1 MGYYGW
7 IRRVQQ
13 KDLIKAAKAEVEA
26 RRAPEEANLA
36 ARRDRKKQEKEEAAE
51 GRRRPSTEKVKS
63 SKDTTPKGDEKKA
76 KEAEADKNNKKPK
89 DAEAAVKAKLKGTKE
104 ERERLE
110 AQMLRA
116 QRMREEQEKQRR
128 DKIKGAEISE
138 EQRQIQQAIDEAC
151 GAVRG
156 PGGRPAGDRAKGPGA
171 ERRHS
176 RRRRHPSSCGDAR
189 GRRKGR
195 AGRGRRHLADAH
207 RAFGRGQSHR
217 HPKRGRRSVCMCC
230 VRGKVIIERWVRAM
244 YIATYTPLAACNKD
258 NQGGQRGGRHLR
270 LPLCSVHTVH

>member
-1 MGYYGW
+1 MFNKTRKMKPTGTPGSPRTEAAKTVESMGKYLAKKDLMDPREVAAKAAKQAALKGDIATRKKAAKASSELQAQDAESRKENQRRRAAAVKIQSIERGRAAVRYIKVFKLKSKATKVLQRGILRW

-26 RRAPEEANLA
+26 RRARKKANLA

-63 SKDTTPKGDEKKA
+63 PKDTTPKGDEKKA
-76 KEAEADKNNKKPK
+76 KEAEADKNKKPK

-151 GAVRG
+151 GAVR
-156 PGGRPAGDRAKGPGA
+156 PWRTAC
-171 ERRHS
+171 S
-176 RRRRHPSSCGDAR
+176 R
-189 GRRKGR
+189 
-195 AGRGRRHLADAH
+195 
-207 RAFGRGQSHR
+207 
-217 HPKRGRRSVCMCC
+217 
-230 VRGKVIIERWVRAM
+230 
-244 YIATYTPLAACNKD
+244 
-258 NQGGQRGGRHLR
+258 
-270 LPLCSVHTVH
+270 